1 MKVKMTPFDHLK
13 NLHTKKKNW
22 DDFNDEEKKIFN
34 VFIINKALSFN
45 PNYIDI
51 VNLIQKYSAGQITP
65 KEVFKIYFNLLPSKF
80 RFYKWIKG
88 KKEKEN
94 KKPTVFLVQENPYI
108 NVLSAQE
115 YGDIVLLFESG
126 QQIMFS
132 PQPAIKK
139 LRRKLKDFDDN
150 DYLLMMGDP
159 AAMGIACCIA
169 SDMNRG
175 RFKILKWDK
184 IQKKYYSVSI
194 NINEK
199 GEIDEQDKL

>member
-1 MKVKMTPFDHLK
+1 MHNKNSRGKETNRKMEF
-13 NLHTKKKNW
+13 
-22 DDFNDEEKKIFN
+22 
-34 VFIINKALSFN
+34 
-45 PNYIDI
+45 
-51 VNLIQKYSAGQITP
+51 
-65 KEVFKIYFNLLPSKF
+65 
-80 RFYKWIKG
+80 
-88 KKEKEN
+88 KKEKEVG
-94 KKPTVFLVQENPYI
+94 KKTVFLIQENPYI

-159 AAMGIACCIA
+159 AAMGIACCVA
-169 SDMNRG
+169 SDINRG

-184 IQKKYYSVSI
+184 IQKRYYSVAV
-194 NINEK
+194 NIYEK
-199 GEIDEQDKL
+199 GEIDDN

>member
-1 MKVKMTPFDHLK
+1 M
-13 NLHTKKKNW
+13 
-22 DDFNDEEKKIFN
+22 E
-34 VFIINKALSFN
+34 FI
-45 PNYIDI
+45 
-51 VNLIQKYSAGQITP
+51 
-65 KEVFKIYFNLLPSKF
+65 
-80 RFYKWIKG
+80 
-88 KKEKEN
+88 KEKEVG
-94 KKPTVFLVQENPYI
+94 KKTVFLIQENPYI

-159 AAMGIACCIA
+159 AAMGIACCVA
-169 SDMNRG
+169 SDINRG

-184 IQKKYYSVSI
+184 IQKRYYSVAV
-194 NINEK
+194 NIYEK
-199 GEIDEQDKL
+199 GEIDDN

>member
-1 MKVKMTPFDHLK
+1 LLK
-13 NLHTKKKNW
+13 
-22 DDFNDEEKKIFN
+22 
-34 VFIINKALSFN
+34 
-45 PNYIDI
+45 
-51 VNLIQKYSAGQITP
+51 QITRD
-65 KEVFKIYFNLLPSKF
+65 KGQLE
-80 RFYKWIKG
+80 IKKMEF
-88 KKEKEN
+88 KKEKNE